1 MLIKVIAG
9 TVLLVLLFT
18 VFRFAMGLRAAKMAR
33 LQARRDEEARGRRV
47 VAEIP
52 VSDAGM
58 VLLLEDDE
66 AFHWGTESVRKA
78 EIVGARLLLNGAIVR
93 EFAARGLA
101 LPPLVPVEEFEGRE
115 RWEVGIYLRGSGAVT
130 LPCGTL
136 REGVSR
142 EIGALAFEAIRASVA
157 GPSQR
162 SSSCA
167 RGRVGP
173 PASS

>member
-9 TVLLVLLFT
+9 ALLLTVLFT
-18 VFRFAMGLRAAKMAR
+18 VFRFAMGLRAAKVAR

-52 VSDAGM
+52 LSEAEM
-58 VLLLEDDE
+58 VLLLEDGRS
-66 AFHWGTESVRKA
+66 FQWGAESLLKA

-93 EFAARGLA
+93 ELA
-101 LPPLVPVEEFEGRE
+101 VPGVVLPPPAPAEEFEGRE
-115 RWEVGIYLRGSGAVT
+115 RWDVEIHLRGGKTVM

-142 EIGALAFEAIRASVA
+142 EIGGLAFEAIRASVA
-157 GPSQR
+157 GSR
-162 SSSCA
+162 SSS
-167 RGRVGP
+167 
-173 PASS
+173 